1 MVFFFLVT
9 TIPPNCSHYVSELFR
24 DRSRV
29 IKNAQLPGE
38 KGNWGRFSGCG
49 GAGGGGGGGG
59 GGVKIS
65 RTDKD
70 FSTNR

>member
-1 MVFFFLVT
+1 MYRNFFGIEVGSLKM
-9 TIPPNCSHYVSELFR
+9 PNYPER
-24 DRSRV
+24 R
-29 IKNAQLPGE
+29 E
-38 KGNWGRFSGCG
+38 T
-49 GAGGGGGGGG
+49 GG